1 MAEIENNLNDGRQ
14 LPILVSDY
22 VVKKRMDICKKCIH
36 FMKNTEQ
43 CDICL
48 CIMPYKARNAESFC
62 PIHKW
67 SAV

>member
-1 MAEIENNLNDGRQ
+1 MAEVENNNVPEIRMA
-14 LPILVSDY
+14 SDHTY
-22 VVKKRMDICKKCIH
+22 NKRMDICKKCIH
-36 FMKNTEQ
+36 FMKKTEQ

-62 PIHKW
+62 PINKW